1 MRIDKDG
8 RDVTSFPGL
17 WSDEDSMGL
26 SVGELIERLK
36 QFDQSTPVI
45 LTYRGESELLTQTDV
60 FETTDP
66 PPRKGGYLDGPLS
79 GPMIR
84 YVSIGS

>member
-1 MRIDKDG
+1 MRIDRDG
-8 RDVTSFPGL
+8 RDVTNSPGL
-17 WSDEDSMGL
+17 WSEEDAEGL

-36 QFDQSTPVI
+36 EFDQSTPV
-45 LTYRGESELLTQTDV
+45 LLSYRGESHLLKMTDV

-66 PPRKGGYLDGPLS
+66 PPRNGGCIDGPFG
-79 GPMIR
+79 GPVIK